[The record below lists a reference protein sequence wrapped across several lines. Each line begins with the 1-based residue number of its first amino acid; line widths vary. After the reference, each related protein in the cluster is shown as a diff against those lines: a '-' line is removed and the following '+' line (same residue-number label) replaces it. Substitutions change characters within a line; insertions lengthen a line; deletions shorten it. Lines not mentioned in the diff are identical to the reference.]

1 MVQAAVWKTFRL
13 AAMLAVFIIG
23 ILPVAGE
30 SLSKDLKKLTPDDF
44 KRLYADSWRASGKNI
59 IIEGNAYLPVGNMEI
74 FADRIRALGDFR
86 EAWIEYFKIFAKAM
100 LEDFENTQNQ
110 LRQWVKDREAI

>member
-1 MVQAAVWKTFRL
+1 MVQAAVWKKFRL

-74 FADRIRALGDFR
+74 FADRIIVNMESGDF
-86 EAWIEYFKIFAKAM
+86 EAAGNLRLYRWEDGSVTAELDKIWNAM
-100 LEDFENTQNQ
+100 PIC
-110 LRQWVKDREAI
+110 W